1 MGKHRRRHT
10 SRQYEDDVP
19 ISELRYESDQR
30 YAWIAYAIA
39 TLVVGGLMGYV
50 LAIQGTRSTGSVAAA
65 PAPSTTTGSTAPVV
79 DEGALR
85 AYRDILARD
94 PKNVQAAVSA
104 ANLLYDAQRYA
115 EAIPLYQQA
124 FALNPSDINISTD
137 LGTALWYSG
146 RPDEALAQYDKS
158 LALNATHAQTLFNIG
173 IVKSEGK
180 RDYAGAVAAWEK
192 LVATNP
198 SYPDVVKVRGLI
210 ADSQQKSQSRTPL
223 PTRTGA

>member
-1 MGKHRRRHT
+1 MGKHRRRHAQHDYT
-10 SRQYEDDVP
+10 DDIP
-19 ISELRYESDQR
+19 IHELHHESDQR
-30 YAWIAYAIA
+30 YTWIAYAIA
-39 TLVVGGLMGYV
+39 ALMVGGLGGYV
-50 LAIQGTRSTGSVAAA
+50 LAVQGTRSAGSVAATSSA
-65 PAPSTTTGSTAPVV
+65 TTSSSAPVV

-94 PKNVQAAVSA
+94 PKNAQAAVSA
-104 ANLLYDAQRYA
+104 ANILYDAQRYA

-158 LALNATHAQTLFNIG
+158 LALNATHAQTLFNTG

-180 RDYAGAVAAWEK
+180 RDYLGAVAVWEK
-192 LVATNP
+192 LLATNP
-198 SYPDVVKVRGLI
+198 AYPDVAKVRGLI
-210 ADSQQKSQSRTPL
+210 TDAQQKSRANAPL
-223 PTRTGA
+223 ATRTGA

>member
-1 MGKHRRRHT
+1 MGKHRRRHA
-10 SRQYEDDVP
+10 SHQYEDDLAIGEP
-19 ISELRYESDQR
+19 RYESDQR
-30 YAWIAYAIA
+30 YTWIAYAMTA
-39 TLVVGGLMGYV
+39 LMVGGLMGYV
-50 LAIQGTRSTGSVAAA
+50 LAIQGTRSTGGVAAA
-65 PAPSTTTGSTAPVV
+65 PSAATSSTAPVV

-94 PKNVQAAVSA
+94 PKNVQAAVGA
-104 ANLLYDAQRYA
+104 ANLLYDAQRYV

-124 FALNPSDINISTD
+124 FTVNPSDINISTD
-137 LGTALWYSG
+137 LGTALWYSS

-180 RDYAGAVAAWEK
+180 RDYAGALAAWEK
-192 LVATNP
+192 LLATNP
-198 SYPDVVKVRGLI
+198 SYPDVAKVRGLMT
-210 ADSQQKSQSRTPL
+210 DTQQKARAGTPL